1 MMLSQTI
8 GEGREFLGGMLDH
21 CESSHLGLNIRS
33 AARSSFDNWNSPS
46 YQDIDVVEND
56 GESNASGRKCVKE
69 K

>member
-1 MMLSQTI
+1 MMLSQAI

-21 CESSHLGLNIRS
+21 CESSQLRSNIHS
-33 AARSSFDNWNSPS
+33 AARSLFDNWNSPS
-46 YQDIDVVEND
+46 YQDLDVVEND